1 MLEQIS
7 LKIANNWSDKKIIP
21 EEDTD
26 IYRYGIEIGLS
37 TMVNTLCLL
46 ITTLLFFNILDLI
59 IFLSFFIILRQFT
72 GGYHADT
79 YIKCNLVTV
88 SCYALSTLLANYV
101 HIDTKAISA
110 LFAVGLV
117 LIGITAPINNCNKTI
132 TKAQAGRYKAMA
144 IIVFV
149 LETAITYAMLLF
161 NSDQA
166 SNAFFTI
173 LCIIILMP
181 IGMILNKRKENA

>member
-7 LKIANNWSDKKIIP
+7 LKIANNWSDKRIIP

-37 TMVNTLCLL
+37 TIVNILCLL
-46 ITTLLFFNILDLI
+46 ITTLLFFNIFDLI
-59 IFLSFFIILRQFT
+59 VFASFFVILRQFT

-79 YIKCNLVTV
+79 YVKCNLVTV
-88 SCYALSTLLANYV
+88 SCYSLSTLLANYIC
-101 HIDTKAISA
+101 IDVRAISV
-110 LFAVGLV
+110 LFAAGLV
-117 LIGITAPINNCNKTI
+117 LISITAPINNCNKTI

-144 IIVFV
+144 IIIFV
-149 LETAITYAMLLF
+149 LETAFTCAMLFL
-161 NSDQA
+161 NSDYA